1 MSPAITLA
9 KDERGCRCADLF
21 ILGPI
26 GISSR
31 HARSRPF
38 LLTFHRS
45 THFQSLHEACL
56 RDIREAYIRL
66 LYLHLLLSLQL
77 CYLNLKSIFEVKEK
91 LRSPHSFKAYLFLNL
106 ILKFDT
112 PGRHTT
118 PSTYP
123 LSPSPSP
130 FGTLVKI
137 SP

>member
-1 MSPAITLA
+1 MSPVINLA

-21 ILGPI
+21 VLGPV

-45 THFQSLHEACL
+45 THFQTLHEACL
-56 RDIREAYIRL
+56 RAIREAYIRL
-66 LYLHLLLSLQL
+66 LCLHLLLSLQL
-77 CYLNLKSIFEVKEK
+77 CYLNFKSIFEVKGK
-91 LRSPHSFKAYLFLNL
+91 LRSPHSFKAYLSLNL
-106 ILKFDT
+106 NLKFDT

-118 PSTYP
+118 PSTHP
-123 LSPSPSP
+123 LSPSPSTS
-130 FGTLVKI
+130 GTLVRI